1 MDERE
6 KQSQVCAMLQDV
18 DVFKILEKHLPFSE
32 RYSIETARSE
42 PTSIL
47 SSRYIVCICQQL
59 LQINRRIASGNRAR
73 GHSAEKI
80 KKKDSGE
87 TNTTTSCRRQSDL
100 RADRSCRSIRK
111 RIIGSLTSSHSF
123 PRRISLSLTHPVL
136 AFRLLAFV
144 QLSRAKLKFPPRRAS
159 KRHGSWN
166 ISNRIRF
173 TSP

>member
-1 MDERE
+1 
-6 KQSQVCAMLQDV
+6 MLQDV
-18 DVFKILEKHLPFSE
+18 DVFKISEKHLPFSE

-47 SSRYIVCICQQL
+47 NSRYIVCICQQL
-59 LQINRRIASGNRAR
+59 LRINRRIASGNRAR

-87 TNTTTSCRRQSDL
+87 TNTTTSRRRQSDL

>member
-1 MDERE
+1 
-6 KQSQVCAMLQDV
+6 MLQDA
-18 DVFKILEKHLPFSE
+18 DVFKISEKHLPFSE
-32 RYSIETARSE
+32 RYSIEAARSE

-47 SSRYIVCICQQL
+47 NSRYIVCICQQL

-73 GHSAEKI
+73 GHSAEKM
-80 KKKDSGE
+80 KKKNSGE

-123 PRRISLSLTHPVL
+123 RRRISLSLTHPVL

-173 TSP
+173 TSL